1 MYNEK
6 NRNSFAGRSSGAGPD
21 SLHRKSAQELS
32 SSGQTGVTDTQADK
46 GMEVMGDCVTYD
58 PNHLVNNGEPIS
70 LDWWIWTSEDTFKAI
85 AQAYEEIHPNVSIQV
100 IYNPWD
106 GYFTKLP
113 LSLQKK
119 EDGPTLFNIHNSYD
133 SLLAGYLEPYDIA
146 VEDLTADYPS
156 AASHVRDG
164 KIYYADYGISTG
176 MIYYN
181 KRLWQ
186 EAGLTDEDIPKTWDE
201 LIQVAKKLT
210 RFDENSNLI
219 QAGFNYNK
227 NFNVLA
233 MGLNYQFGENM
244 FTADGTEARVNSEGM
259 KQAVQML
266 TDLYTVHHIGDKDF
280 GTDNEQSFYQEQSA
294 MVFMWGFLVG
304 NLKTNYPDLE
314 YGTFEIP
321 TLTEDTPYAYYR
333 YNGES
338 TPGINK
344 NATPA
349 QKEVAQDFIRF
360 FLANDDVQIRL
371 SQEGG
376 LIPAKTALME
386 APELKD
392 TPLVT
397 AAGPHIDRYIWP
409 GAMPATLETN
419 LKIAGEDI
427 LYNGKDMDKALQ
439 TANEIIN
446 IDLANQD
453 FTASE
458 NLYAYYQAD

>member
-1 MYNEK
+1 MK
-6 NRNSFAGRSSGAGPD
+6 KIGTLLLAGAAALALTACTG
-21 SLHRKSAQELS
+21 KSAQELS

-210 RFDENSNLI
+210 RFDENGNLI

-233 MGLNYQFGENM
+233 MGLNYQFGENL

-266 TDLYTVHHIGDKDF
+266 TDLYTVHRIGDKDF